1 MVADEVRK
9 LAERSAA
16 ATKDIGAFIQT
27 IEGTASDATRAVD
40 GVRGLADSI
49 VSAASE
55 TAHAAGLLATSA
67 RGLSKSLTRF
77 RVPGQ
82 VEAELLGL
90 LRERRGDL
98 GRALSGL
105 TPLLESPEVARSPL
119 GEALRRLMA
128 VLAGGD
134 GSAPEAARPPI

>member
-67 RGLSKSLTRF
+67 RGLAKALGRF

-82 VEAELLGL
+82 VEAELLGV
-90 LRERRGDL
+90 LRERRGDF
-98 GRALSGL
+98 GRALAGL
-105 TPLLESPEVARSPL
+105 TPLIESPEVARSPL
-119 GEALRRLMA
+119 GEALRRLLA
-128 VLAGGD
+128 ALAGGD
-134 GSAPEAARPPI
+134 GSSNDPRPPI